1 MLWIQGFHVIFV
13 VCWFAGIFYLPRIL
27 VYYAQSPEPETKAV
41 LAVMA
46 RKLYRFVTPFMVLA
60 IALGLWRLSYQ
71 LDYYLSSGWMI
82 AKLCGVCVWWPII
95 FRPAS
100 TSAASVVVKT
110 IGPTCFIGS
119 SMKSPF
125 YSCLRSYCWSIYAP
139 RSEDSLHGCA
149 QPRSLR

>member
-13 VCWFAGIFYLPRIL
+13 ICWFAGIFYLPRIL

-41 LAVMA
+41 LALMA

-82 AKLCGVCVWWPII
+82 AKLCAVVCLVVYHIQTGVYVSRVCRDEDDRTHVFYRVFNEVPVLILFAI
-95 FRPAS
+95 VLLVYLRPAL
-100 TSAASVVVKT
+100 
-110 IGPTCFIGS
+110 G
-119 SMKSPF
+119 
-125 YSCLRSYCWSIYAP
+125 L
-139 RSEDSLHGCA
+139 
-149 QPRSLR
+149 